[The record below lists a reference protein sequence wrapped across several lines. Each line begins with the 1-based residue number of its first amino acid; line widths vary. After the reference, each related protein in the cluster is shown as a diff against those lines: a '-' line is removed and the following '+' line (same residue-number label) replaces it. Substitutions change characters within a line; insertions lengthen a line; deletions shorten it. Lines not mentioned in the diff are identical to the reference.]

1 MIETWCTETTGEY
14 QAASNIAIHMPDGVI
29 GVDVDHYGDKR
40 GGDTLATLEAE
51 LGKLPNTYK
60 STSRPDDKVSAIRW
74 YRVEPGMRWPSGPGK
89 DIEFIHSGHR
99 YAVVWPSIHPDTHNE
114 YVWID
119 YNGSGSDPPEPDQL
133 AELPWEWV
141 ARFTGGEMRQ
151 EQDFPNRKAT
161 DEERATCLTDGPI
174 CYAATKALNK
184 FKDRLLV
191 QARHDSARDT
201 VMALVRLGEQGHKG
215 INSATA
221 ELKDAFANKVSKDRA
236 DGSEDAEF
244 ERFVDGGVVKVLAAP
259 TPEENKRCCSPSSK
273 QQEETQNPKPGGRWT
288 NLDQY
293 LDGTYTP
300 PQPTIGAART
310 TASNSSTRRC
320 GTPTSPS
327 PRQGKPPSHYGK
339 PKRSSTGA
347 ATSSTS
353 TSKKPTPTA
362 SSTGSEGSASTPRR
376 YGNGSIGDMSTPREK
391 GESSRSRSNT

>member
-300 PQPTIGAART
+300 PQPTIGAARDDGIQFLYPAMWHTNIALT
-310 TASNSSTRRC
+310 TAGKTTFALWQAKAVLDWGGHVVYIHFEEANPNGIIHRLRGLGVNTEAIRKRFHW
-320 GTPTSPS
+320 GHVDSP
-327 PRQGKPPSHYGK
+327 
-339 PKRSSTGA
+339 
-347 ATSSTS
+347 
-353 TSKKPTPTA
+353 
-362 SSTGSEGSASTPRR
+362 
-376 YGNGSIGDMSTPREK
+376 
-391 GESSRSRSNT
+391 